1 MKAASLEGRI
11 LWRLALVAF
20 IAAVLSGIGIFF
32 STSLALDRMRDR
44 QLVQQAERFRTLL
57 KGRSDA
63 GIRSLP
69 AAALARLGETEGGNT
84 RLLLMTA
91 DGRVILAWPQEGAQ
105 AIARQ
110 LPGNRGDQFF
120 GLSGEDGRPYD
131 AYVTDFAGYRLAVLR
146 GRSLWGREEGR
157 LVREIVSASLWWMI
171 PSLLIALWVGVVTVR
186 RGLAPVAEI
195 AAQAARVGPGGKAG
209 HLPDHDLPAE
219 IGHLV
224 RAVNALLDR
233 LQQGVESQRRFTAA
247 AAHELRTPLAVL
259 TARIEASDHP
269 DREALLDDVRRMNRL
284 VEQLLAAARLEGP
297 VPAGENFAPLDLR
310 RLAADTIAG
319 MAPLAIRAGR
329 NLSLTGH
336 EGPLPVM
343 GDRHALGMALENLLD
358 NALKYG
364 AGDIAVGL
372 STEEGQAV
380 ISVRDRGPG
389 VAAGMHERIFER
401 FTRAAQGGD
410 GAGLGLAIVRLVARR
425 HGGDAFSRP
434 ADEGALFIMRLPLR
448 DVNGNAVQD

>member
-1 MKAASLEGRI
+1 MASLEGRI
-11 LWRLALVAF
+11 LWRLALVAI

-44 QLVQQAERFRTLL
+44 QLVQQADRFRALL

-69 AAALARLGETEGGNT
+69 TDVLARLEEGEGGNT
-84 RLLLMTA
+84 RLLLMA
-91 DGRVILAWPQEGAQ
+91 AGGGVILAWPQEGAE

-120 GLSGEDGRPYD
+120 GLTDRDGKAYD

-146 GRSLWGREEGR
+146 RHSFWGQEEGR

-195 AAQAARVGPGGKAG
+195 AAQAARVEPDGKAG
-209 HLPDHDLPAE
+209 PLPEQDLPAE

-224 RAVNALLDR
+224 RVVNALLER
-233 LQQGVESQRRFTAA
+233 LQQAVESQRRFTAA

-259 TARIEASDHP
+259 TARIEASDHT
-269 DREALLDDVRRMNRL
+269 DREALLGDVRRMNRL
-284 VEQLLAAARLEGP
+284 VEQLLAAARLEGAI
-297 VPAGENFAPLDLR
+297 PAGESLVPLDLR

-336 EGPLPVM
+336 QGPLLAM

-364 AGDIAVGL
+364 AGDIVVDL
-372 STEEGQAV
+372 SAKDGQAF
-380 ISVRDRGPG
+380 ISVRDQGLG
-389 VAAGMHERIFER
+389 VADGMHERIFER
-401 FTRAAQGGD
+401 FTRATPGGD
-410 GAGLGLAIVRLVARR
+410 GAGLGLAIVRLVARH
-425 HGGDAFSRP
+425 HGGDAFSQP
-434 ADEGALFIMRLPLR
+434 VDEGALIVMRLPLR
-448 DVNGNAVQD
+448 DVNAKAGQD

>member
-1 MKAASLEGRI
+1 MMISSLEGRI
-11 LWRLALVAF
+11 LWRLALVAI

-32 STSLALDRMRDR
+32 STSLALDRVRDR
-44 QLVQQAERFRTLL
+44 QLVQQAEKFRTLL

-63 GIRSLP
+63 GIRNLP
-69 AAALARLGETEGGNT
+69 VNALARLPQNENSDV
-84 RLLLMTA
+84 RFLLMEA
-91 DGRVILAWPQEGAQ
+91 DGTVI
-105 AIARQ
+105 IARPPRAAAFARQ
-110 LPGNRGDQFF
+110 VPGNRGQQFF
-120 GLSGEDGRPYD
+120 SVTDENGKPYD

-146 GRSLWGREEGR
+146 GRGPWGREEGR

-195 AAQAARVGPGGKAG
+195 AAQAARIEPDGKFGP
-209 HLPDHDLPAE
+209 LPEHDLPAE

-224 RAVNALLDR
+224 RTVNTLLER
-233 LQQGVESQRRFTAA
+233 LQQGVETQRRFTAA

-259 TARIEASDHP
+259 TARVEASDHP
-269 DREALLDDVRRMNRL
+269 DRDALLGDVRRMNRL
-284 VEQLLAAARLEGP
+284 VAQLLAAARLEGAS
-297 VPAGENFAPLDLR
+297 PAGEDFPVLDLR

-319 MAPLAIRAGR
+319 LAPLAIRAGR
-329 NLSLTGH
+329 SLSLTGS
-336 EGPLPVM
+336 EGPLPVE
-343 GDRHALGMALENLLD
+343 GDEHALGMALENLLD

-364 AGDIAVGL
+364 AGEIVVDL
-372 STEEGQAV
+372 SAEGDKAV
-380 ISVRDRGPG
+380 ISVRDQGRG

-425 HGGDAFSRP
+425 HGGDAASHP
-434 ADEGALFIMRLPLR
+434 VASGALFVMRLPLR
-448 DVNGNAVQD
+448 KTGGADQD